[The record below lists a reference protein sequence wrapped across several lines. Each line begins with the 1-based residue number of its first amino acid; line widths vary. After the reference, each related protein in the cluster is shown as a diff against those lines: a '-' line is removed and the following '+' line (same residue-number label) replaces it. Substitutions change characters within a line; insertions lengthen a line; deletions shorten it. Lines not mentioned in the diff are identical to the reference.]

1 MDASLM
7 EAIAAYQAGRPDQA
21 EKLFRKI
28 VRKRPNDVDA
38 QRMIGFLCNQTGRH
52 AEAVDHFDV
61 VLRLNRKQPQIHYL
75 RGISFLALKRF
86 QDALESFDG
95 ALAID
100 GPQADT
106 YVNRG
111 FALQRLERLS
121 EAIES
126 FNRAIALEPTYVFA
140 HTNKAAALED
150 QGKLKEALASYDNSL
165 RLQPTS
171 DAWWGRSTVL
181 QLMRRFDEA
190 LLAAKQA
197 YSLEPTRP
205 YVQGDILNLKMQLG
219 DWDNFAQDCELVLK
233 GVDKGLAVTLP
244 GGVLLLPSSPEQQR
258 RAAEIYARDKFP
270 AQPSLPTSPKAG
282 KAIAHGAAVTS
293 PSPQSKSAVADF
305 DQSIDGP
312 KPAYTRFR
320 LGEGRGGGARGWGN
334 VVPSLPTPTPDRSPA
349 EPRYSEGSATQQSDR
364 SRQQPTSVG
373 GGEQKG
379 GAEAARSA
387 AKRKIAIGYFSCD
400 FHHDHPVA
408 RLTAGLFE
416 HHDRDEFTVFGFSYG
431 GQHDDEHARRIAR
444 AMDRFIDVS
453 STSDQD
459 AASLSRSLGV
469 DIAVDLT
476 GVMYNARLGIFAHRA
491 APVQATYLAYP
502 GTTGCS
508 FIDYVLADEV
518 VIPSEDSRF
527 FSERPFHLPVSFQV
541 NDSTRAPVDEPRPRA
556 AYGLPEQGFV
566 YCCFNNCSKL
576 TPDVFAIWMRL
587 LRRVEGSVLWLLA
600 DTTTFARNLRRRVQ
614 ESGVEP
620 ERLVFAERVDLREYL
635 SRQQCADLALDTF
648 YYNGG
653 TTTSDALWA
662 GLPVVTRKGATFAGR
677 MSASLLQ
684 AIGLPDL
691 VAHTAEE
698 YEELAFRLATDRELL
713 DSAKQRLVRNRSTSS
728 LFDTA
733 AFTKNLEAAY
743 RTMVGRSS
751 AAS

>member
-1 MDASLM
+1 M

-86 QDALESFDG
+86 QDALDSFNG

-126 FNRAIALEPTYVFA
+126 FNRAIALEPTYVLA
-140 HTNKAAALED
+140 HTHKAAALED
-150 QGKLKEALASYDNSL
+150 QGKLKEALTSYDNSL
-165 RLQPTS
+165 KLQPTS

-190 LLAAKQA
+190 LFALKQA
-197 YSLEPTRP
+197 YALEPSRP
-205 YVQGDILNLKMQLG
+205 YLQGEILHLKMQLG
-219 DWDNFAQDCELVLK
+219 DWDSFAQDCELVLK
-233 GVDKGLAVTLP
+233 SVDKGLAVTLP
-244 GGVLLLPSSPEQQR
+244 GGILLLPSSPEQQR

-270 AQPSLPTSPKAG
+270 AQPPPPPHTGRA
-282 KAIAHGAAVTS
+282 
-293 PSPQSKSAVADF
+293 
-305 DQSIDGP
+305 
-312 KPAYTRFR
+312 
-320 LGEGRGGGARGWGN
+320 GEGR
-334 VVPSLPTPTPDRSPA
+334 A
-349 EPRYSEGSATQQSDR
+349 E
-364 SRQQPTSVG
+364 VG
-373 GGEQKG
+373 
-379 GAEAARSA
+379 RSA

-400 FHHDHPVA
+400 FHGHHPVS

-416 HHDRDEFTVFGFSYG
+416 HHDRNEFTVFGFSYG
-431 GQHDDEHARRIAR
+431 GQHDDENARRIAR

-453 STSDQD
+453 SMSDQD
-459 AASLSRSLGV
+459 AAALSRSLGV

-476 GVMYNARLGIFAHRA
+476 GVTYNTRLGIFAHRA
-491 APVQATYLAYP
+491 APVQATYLGYP

-518 VIPSEDSRF
+518 IIPSEDARF

-600 DTTTFARNLRRRVQ
+600 DATTFTGNLRRRVQ

-662 GLPVVTRKGATFAGR
+662 GLPIVTRTGTTFAGR

-698 YEELAFRLATDRELL
+698 YEELAFRLATERELL
-713 DSAKQRLVRNRSTSS
+713 DSIKQRLVRNRATSS

-733 AFTKNLEAAY
+733 AFAKTLEAAY
-743 RTMVGRSS
+743 RTMVGKSS
-751 AAS
+751 AAL

>member
-1 MDASLM
+1 MDARLM
-7 EAIAAYQAGRPDQA
+7 EAIAAYQAGQPDQA
-21 EKLFRKI
+21 ERLFRKV

-52 AEAVDHFDV
+52 AEAVDHFDL
-61 VLRLNRKQPQIHYL
+61 VLRLSPKQPQIHYL
-75 RGISFLALKRF
+75 RGISLLALKRF
-86 QDALESFDG
+86 QDALDSFNG

-111 FALQRLERLS
+111 VALQRLERLS

-126 FNRAIALEPTYVFA
+126 FSRAIALDPTYVLA
-140 HTNKAAALED
+140 HTHKAAALED
-150 QGKLKEALASYDNSL
+150 QGKLNEALACYDTSL
-165 RLQPTS
+165 RFQATS

-190 LLAAKQA
+190 LFALKQA
-197 YSLEPTRP
+197 YALEPSRP
-205 YVQGDILNLKMQLG
+205 YLQGEILHLKMQLG

-233 GVDKGLAVTLP
+233 SVDKGLAVTLP
-244 GGVLLLPSSPEQQR
+244 GGTLLLPSSPEQQR

-270 AQPSLPTSPKAG
+270 AQAPPPRPGRA
-282 KAIAHGAAVTS
+282 
-293 PSPQSKSAVADF
+293 
-305 DQSIDGP
+305 
-312 KPAYTRFR
+312 
-320 LGEGRGGGARGWGN
+320 GEGR
-334 VVPSLPTPTPDRSPA
+334 V
-349 EPRYSEGSATQQSDR
+349 
-364 SRQQPTSVG
+364 
-373 GGEQKG
+373 
-379 GAEAARSA
+379 EAARPA

-400 FHHDHPVA
+400 LHGNHPVS

-416 HHDRDEFTVFGFSYG
+416 HHDRNEFTVFGFSYG
-431 GQHDDEHARRIAR
+431 GQHDDEKARRIAR
-444 AMDRFIDVS
+444 AVDRFIDVTS
-453 STSDQD
+453 MSDQD

-469 DIAVDLT
+469 DVAVDLT
-476 GVMYNARLGIFAHRA
+476 GVMYNTRLSIFAHRA

-508 FIDYVLADEV
+508 FIDYVIADEL
-518 VIPSEDSRF
+518 VIPSEDARF

-541 NDSTRAPVDEPRPRA
+541 NDSKRAPVGEPRPRA

-566 YCCFNNCSKL
+566 YCCFNNCPKL

-600 DTTTFARNLRRRVQ
+600 DTTTFARNLRKRAQ

-648 YYNGG
+648 HYNGG
-653 TTTSDALWA
+653 TTTSDTLWA
-662 GLPVVTRKGATFAGR
+662 GLPVVTRKGTTFAGR

-684 AIGLPDL
+684 AIGLPEL
-691 VAHTAEE
+691 ITHTAEE
-698 YEELAFRLATDRELL
+698 YEELAFRLATEKGLL
-713 DSAKQRLVRNRSTSS
+713 DSLKQRLVRNRSTSS
-728 LFDTA
+728 LFNTA
-733 AFTKNLEAAY
+733 VFTRNLETAY
-743 RTMVGRSS
+743 RTMVGRG
-751 AAS
+751 

>member
-1 MDASLM
+1 MDARLM

-86 QDALESFDG
+86 QDALDSFNG

-126 FNRAIALEPTYVFA
+126 FNRAIALEPTYVLA
-140 HTNKAAALED
+140 HTHKAAALED
-150 QGKLKEALASYDNSL
+150 QGKLKEALTSYDNSL
-165 RLQPTS
+165 KLQPTS
-171 DAWWGRSTVL
+171 DAWWGRNTVL

-190 LLAAKQA
+190 LFALKQA
-197 YSLEPTRP
+197 YALEPSRP
-205 YVQGDILNLKMQLG
+205 YLQGEIFHLKMQLG
-219 DWDNFAQDCELVLK
+219 DWDSFAQDCELVLK
-233 GVDKGLAVTLP
+233 SVDKGLAVTLP
-244 GGVLLLPSSPEQQR
+244 GGILLLPSSPEQQR

-270 AQPSLPTSPKAG
+270 AQPPP
-282 KAIAHGAAVTS
+282 
-293 PSPQSKSAVADF
+293 P
-305 DQSIDGP
+305 
-312 KPAYTRFR
+312 
-320 LGEGRGGGARGWGN
+320 GEGR
-334 VVPSLPTPTPDRSPA
+334 A
-349 EPRYSEGSATQQSDR
+349 E
-364 SRQQPTSVG
+364 V
-373 GGEQKG
+373 
-379 GAEAARSA
+379 ARSA

-400 FHHDHPVA
+400 FHGHHPVS

-416 HHDRDEFTVFGFSYG
+416 HHDRNEFTVFGFSYG
-431 GQHDDEHARRIAR
+431 GQHDDENARRIAR

-453 STSDQD
+453 SMSDQD
-459 AASLSRSLGV
+459 AAALSRSLGV

-476 GVMYNARLGIFAHRA
+476 GVTYNTRLGIFAHRA
-491 APVQATYLAYP
+491 APVQATYLGYP

-518 VIPSEDSRF
+518 IIPSEDARF

-576 TPDVFAIWMRL
+576 T
-587 LRRVEGSVLWLLA
+587 
-600 DTTTFARNLRRRVQ
+600 
-614 ESGVEP
+614 
-620 ERLVFAERVDLREYL
+620 
-635 SRQQCADLALDTF
+635 QCADLALDTF

-662 GLPVVTRKGATFAGR
+662 GLPVVTRTGTTFAGR

-691 VAHTAEE
+691 IAHTTEE

-713 DSAKQRLVRNRSTSS
+713 DSIKQRLVRNRATSS

-733 AFTKNLEAAY
+733 AFAKNLEAAY

>member
-1 MDASLM
+1 M

-21 EKLFRKI
+21 EKLFREI
-28 VRKRPNDVDA
+28 ARKRPNDVDA

-86 QDALESFDG
+86 QDALDSFNG
-95 ALAID
+95 ALAVD

-126 FNRAIALEPTYVFA
+126 FNRAIALEPTYVLA
-140 HTNKAAALED
+140 HTHNGAALED
-150 QGKLKEALASYDNSL
+150 QGKLQEALLSYDTSL
-165 RLQPTS
+165 RIQATA

-181 QLMRRFDEA
+181 QLTRRFDEA
-190 LLAAKQA
+190 LFALKQA
-197 YSLEPTRP
+197 YALEPTRP
-205 YVQGDILNLKMQLG
+205 YLHGQILHLKMHIG
-219 DWDNFAQDCELVLK
+219 DWDNFARDCELLLK
-233 GVDKGLAVTLP
+233 SVDKGLAVTLP
-244 GGVLLLPSSPEQQR
+244 GRVLSLPSSPEQQR

-270 AQPSLPTSPKAG
+270 AERPPPPHHVLSSPG
-282 KAIAHGAAVTS
+282 LTGRS
-293 PSPQSKSAVADF
+293 SNDRPGMLDCQSKSDASDF
-305 DQSIDGP
+305 DHLVSAEVGQARLRV
-312 KPAYTRFR
+312 KP
-320 LGEGRGGGARGWGN
+320 GN
-334 VVPSLPTPTPDRSPA
+334 DT
-349 EPRYSEGSATQQSDR
+349 G
-364 SRQQPTSVG
+364 SVG
-373 GGEQKG
+373 
-379 GAEAARSA
+379 EAVGVPLA

-400 FHHDHPVA
+400 FRRDHPVS
-408 RLTAGLFE
+408 RLTVRLFE
-416 HHDRDEFTVFGFSYG
+416 HHDRDSFTVFGFSYG
-431 GQHDDEHARRIAR
+431 GQHDDEFARQTAR

-453 STSDQD
+453 SMSDQD
-459 AASLSRSLGV
+459 VAALSRSLGV

-476 GVMYNARLGIFAHRA
+476 GVTYNTRLGIFAHRA
-491 APVQATYLAYP
+491 APVQATYLGYP

-508 FIDYVLADEV
+508 FIDYVIADEV
-518 VIPSEDSRF
+518 AIPSGDAGF

-541 NDSTRAPVDEPRPRA
+541 NDSKRPPVDEPRPRA

-566 YCCFNNCSKL
+566 YCCFNNAYKV

-587 LRRVEGSVLWLLA
+587 LRRVEGSMLWLLGE
-600 DTTTFARNLRRRVQ
+600 TTTFVRNLRKSAQ

-635 SRQQCADLALDTF
+635 SRQRCADLALDTF

-662 GLPVVTRKGATFAGR
+662 GLPVVTRKGTTFAGR
-677 MSASLLQ
+677 MAASLLQ
-684 AIGLPDL
+684 AIGLPEL
-691 VAHTAEE
+691 IAHTAEE

-713 DSAKQRLVRNRSTSS
+713 DSIRQRLVRNRSTSS

-733 AFTKNLEAAY
+733 AFTRNLEAAY
-743 RTMVGRSS
+743 RTMVGK
-751 AAS
+751 AQG

>member
-1 MDASLM
+1 M
-7 EAIAAYQAGRPDQA
+7 EAIAAYQAGRPDHA

-28 VRKRPNDVDA
+28 VRRRPNDVDA

-52 AEAVDHFDV
+52 AEAVDHFDL
-61 VLRLNRKQPQIHYL
+61 VLRLSPRLPQIHYL

-86 QDALESFDG
+86 QDALASFNG

-111 FALQRLERLS
+111 VALQRLERLS

-126 FNRAIALEPTYVFA
+126 YNRAIALDPTYVLA
-140 HTNKAAALED
+140 HTHKAAALED
-150 QGKLKEALASYDNSL
+150 QGKLAEALACYDTSL
-165 RLQPTS
+165 RIQPTS

-190 LLAAKQA
+190 LFALKQA
-197 YSLEPTRP
+197 HALEPSRP
-205 YVQGDILNLKMQLG
+205 YLRGEILHLKMQLG

-233 GVDKGLAVTLP
+233 SVDEGLAVTLP
-244 GGVLLLPSSPEQQR
+244 GGILLLPSSPEQQR

-270 AQPSLPTSPKAG
+270 AQPPPPPHHKLS
-282 KAIAHGAAVTS
+282 S
-293 PSPQSKSAVADF
+293 PSPDLIGGLTGRSANHRPGILDCQSKSDASDF
-305 DQSIDGP
+305 DHLVSAEVGQARLRV
-312 KPAYTRFR
+312 KPGNDTSRA
-320 LGEGRGGGARGWGN
+320 GEGRVGA
-334 VVPSLPTPTPDRSPA
+334 TPP
-349 EPRYSEGSATQQSDR
+349 
-364 SRQQPTSVG
+364 
-373 GGEQKG
+373 
-379 GAEAARSA
+379 A

-400 FHHDHPVA
+400 FHGHHPVA
-408 RLTAGLFE
+408 RLTTGLFE
-416 HHDRDEFTVFGFSYG
+416 HHDRSEFTVFGFAYG
-431 GQHDDEHARRIAR
+431 GQHDDENASRIAR

-453 STSDQD
+453 SMSDQEV
-459 AASLSRSLGV
+459 ASLSRSLGV

-476 GVMYNARLGIFAHRA
+476 GVMYNTRLGIFAHRA

-508 FIDYVLADEV
+508 FIDYVIADEV
-518 VIPSEDSRF
+518 VIPSEDARF

-541 NDSTRAPVDEPRPRA
+541 NDSTRAPVDAPRPRA

-566 YCCFNNCSKL
+566 YCCFNNCPKL

-587 LRRVEGSVLWLLA
+587 LRRVPGSALWLLA
-600 DTTTFARNLRRRVQ
+600 DTTTFVRNLRKRAQ

-653 TTTSDALWA
+653 TTTSDTLWA
-662 GLPVVTRKGATFAGR
+662 GLPVVTRKGTTFAGR

-691 VAHTAEE
+691 ITHTAEE
-698 YEELAFRLATDRELL
+698 YEELAFRLATDKELL
-713 DSAKQRLVRNRSTSS
+713 DSIKQRLIRNRATNS

-733 AFTKNLEAAY
+733 AFARHLEAAY
-743 RTMVGRSS
+743 RTMVGTSG

>member
-21 EKLFRKI
+21 ERLFRKI

-38 QRMIGFLCNQTGRH
+38 QRMIGFLCHQAGRH

-61 VLRLNRKQPQIHYL
+61 VLRLSRKQPQIHYL

-126 FNRAIALEPTYVFA
+126 FNRAIALEPTYVLA

-197 YSLEPTRP
+197 YALEPTRP

-293 PSPQSKSAVADF
+293 PSPH
-305 DQSIDGP
+305 
-312 KPAYTRFR
+312 
-320 LGEGRGGGARGWGN
+320 
-334 VVPSLPTPTPDRSPA
+334 
-349 EPRYSEGSATQQSDR
+349 
-364 SRQQPTSVG
+364 
-373 GGEQKG
+373 
-379 GAEAARSA
+379 
-387 AKRKIAIGYFSCD
+387 GY
-400 FHHDHPVA
+400 
-408 RLTAGLFE
+408 
-416 HHDRDEFTVFGFSYG
+416 
-431 GQHDDEHARRIAR
+431 
-444 AMDRFIDVS
+444 
-453 STSDQD
+453 
-459 AASLSRSLGV
+459 
-469 DIAVDLT
+469 
-476 GVMYNARLGIFAHRA
+476 
-491 APVQATYLAYP
+491 
-502 GTTGCS
+502 
-508 FIDYVLADEV
+508 
-518 VIPSEDSRF
+518 
-527 FSERPFHLPVSFQV
+527 
-541 NDSTRAPVDEPRPRA
+541 
-556 AYGLPEQGFV
+556 
-566 YCCFNNCSKL
+566 
-576 TPDVFAIWMRL
+576 
-587 LRRVEGSVLWLLA
+587 
-600 DTTTFARNLRRRVQ
+600 
-614 ESGVEP
+614 
-620 ERLVFAERVDLREYL
+620 
-635 SRQQCADLALDTF
+635 
-648 YYNGG
+648 
-653 TTTSDALWA
+653 
-662 GLPVVTRKGATFAGR
+662 
-677 MSASLLQ
+677 
-684 AIGLPDL
+684 
-691 VAHTAEE
+691 
-698 YEELAFRLATDRELL
+698 
-713 DSAKQRLVRNRSTSS
+713 
-728 LFDTA
+728 
-733 AFTKNLEAAY
+733 
-743 RTMVGRSS
+743 
-751 AAS
+751 